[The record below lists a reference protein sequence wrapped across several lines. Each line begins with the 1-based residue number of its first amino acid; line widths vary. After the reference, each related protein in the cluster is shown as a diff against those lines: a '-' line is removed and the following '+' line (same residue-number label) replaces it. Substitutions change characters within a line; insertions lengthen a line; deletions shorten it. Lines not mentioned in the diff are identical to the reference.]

1 MQNILKAGLW
11 IADYGILF
19 FLYSAIGWLVES
31 IYVSLMKGRWVNR
44 GFLNGPICP
53 VYGTGAVLILV
64 LLTPLKEYPPLVFL
78 TSLAVV
84 SIVEYITAWA
94 LETIFHAKWWDY
106 SDMRF
111 NIKGRVCLLNALEFG
126 VLGLVLMYGI
136 HPAVTGVLQRIGA
149 GWHWG
154 ILAAILVAFGFDF
167 AVSTR
172 TALKLRTDIAD
183 SRRWRDEL
191 EKLLDS
197 LPRLEKPEMIRT
209 LEEKWEQASEER
221 KGRQEER
228 RQRLEQAWE
237 QVKQRLAEY
246 RSQEEEQCRKKQNR
260 LLRAFP
266 ALSQSKSEMTGRVSE
281 LRARL
286 EGWLKE
292 QTSAKTHGKASSPD
306 DEVEKKG

>member
-1 MQNILKAGLW
+1 MQRLLEAGLW
-11 IADYGILF
+11 LVDYGVLF

-31 IYVSLMKGRWVNR
+31 IYVSASKGHWVNR

-53 VYGTGAVLILV
+53 VYGTGAVLILL
-64 LLTPLKEYPPLVFL
+64 LLTPLKKHPPLVFL
-78 TSLAVV
+78 TSLVVV
-84 SIVEYITAWA
+84 SAVEYITAWA

-106 SDMRF
+106 SNMRF

-149 GWHWG
+149 GWHWA
-154 ILAAILVAFGFDF
+154 ILAAILAAFGFDF

-172 TALKLRTDIAD
+172 TALMLRTDIAD

-197 LPRLEKPEMIRT
+197 LPRLEKPEVIRT

-221 KGRQEER
+221 RGRRGER

-246 RSQEEEQCRKKQNR
+246 RSAEEEQRQKKQNR

-266 ALSQSKSEMTGRVSE
+266 ALSQSKSEMTGRLSE
-281 LRARL
+281 LRVRL
-286 EGWLKE
+286 EGWLRE
-292 QTSAKTHGKASSPD
+292 QTSVKTHGKASPPA
-306 DEVEKKG
+306 DEDEKKG